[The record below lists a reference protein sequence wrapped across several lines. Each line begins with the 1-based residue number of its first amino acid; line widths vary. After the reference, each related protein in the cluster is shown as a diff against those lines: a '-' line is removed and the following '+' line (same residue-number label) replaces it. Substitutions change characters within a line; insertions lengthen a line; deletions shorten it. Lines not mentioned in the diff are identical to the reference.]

1 MATGAPWDGSIV
13 CWCLD
18 EKKGERGKKK
28 GRKKKKIRRQIYVAA
43 GDKMDRVLVTWL
55 RKARIIDKMGCDKIR
70 LHRMLG
76 QILLFANLLTIPFV
90 L

>member
-28 GRKKKKIRRQIYVAA
+28 GEKKRRF
-43 GDKMDRVLVTWL
+43 GDKFMLQLVTKW
-55 RKARIIDKMGCDKIR
+55 IG
-70 LHRMLG
+70 
-76 QILLFANLLTIPFV
+76 F
-90 L
+90 